1 MKRAYITG
9 ISAIALA
16 ATVPFVTDMP
26 GFANLK
32 DQVGSA
38 LAQNVQTKPQVQLN
52 LTAEKQILQKNTKK
66 VSWQPIAS
74 GTVVN
79 PGDVL
84 RYNLVGENKGNG
96 AAKNLVLTQPIPKGT
111 VYVLK
116 SATANGAKLSF
127 SIDGGKTFSPNPVVA
142 VKLANGKVETRP
154 APAAMYSMARW
165 DFNQPINAKSSVKVS
180 YKVVVK

>member
-1 MKRAYITG
+1 MKLARIAGIT
-9 ISAIALA
+9 ALALA
-16 ATVPFVTDMP
+16 ATVPFAINMP

-32 DQVGSA
+32 DQVGNA
-38 LAQNVQTKPQVQLN
+38 IAQNVQTKPQLNLN
-52 LTAEKQILQKNTKK
+52 LTAEKQIFEKNGKK
-66 VSWQPIAS
+66 VNWQALQS

-84 RYNLVGENKGNG
+84 RYNLVGENKGSG

-154 APAAMYSMARW
+154 APAAMYSMTRW
-165 DFNQPINAKSSVKVS
+165 DFNQPVNAKSSVKVS